1 MLSSRIFRDLA
12 RELRKDMTY
21 AEKILWHLLRK
32 KSLGVKFRRQHRID
46 HYIVDFYCSEIRFI
60 IEVDGDVHELDD
72 VKMYDFVR
80 QGYLESKGFKILR
93 IKNED
98 IISNGNRVYEEIKQM
113 IMSLKKTPPI
123 PSPQ

>member
-1 MLSSRIFRDLA
+1 MLSNKILRDIA

-60 IEVDGDVHELDD
+60 IEVDGDIHEIDD
-72 VKMYDFVR
+72 VKMKDDVR
-80 QGYLESKGFKILR
+80 QAYLESKGFKILR

-98 IISNGNRVYEEIKQM
+98 IISNGNRVYEEIKHM
-113 IMSLKKTPPI
+113 IMVLKKTPPV